1 MKSKIDALL
10 KQQTLDGLIVL
21 GPSAHNPA
29 MYYLANGVTVGE
41 RSLLIK
47 PRGKRAA
54 LVVNSMERDEA
65 AKSGLRILDL
75 HAAMLA
81 AAPARPVTTGNP
93 ARAMARLIGGLLK
106 QLGVTGRVAL
116 TGLQDAGFAA
126 ELVSQF
132 NRGRF
137 RRHDRVRP
145 RCARSAAVTKDAAE
159 VERIRAVGVKTI
171 AVLVGDIQDFLSG
184 HRAKDGVLVD
194 RAGAPVTIGQ
204 VKARINLKLAEH
216 GIVDAENGTIFAQGR
231 DAGVPHSR
239 GQADQALRLGETIV
253 FDIFPAEPGGG
264 YFFDFTRTWCL
275 GHAPDAAQA
284 LYDDVRAVFQKA
296 MAALKVNAPTA
307 DYQRLTTDFFE
318 SRGHPTIASTPGA
331 QEGYVH
337 SLGHGIGLQIHEAP
351 SLSAR
356 LSERLT
362 PGMVFTVEPGV
373 VLPRPRAGRAHRGQ
387 RLGQPGHARLR
398 RARALPRRPGRAGSQ
413 AVSTR
418 RP

>member
-137 RRHDRVRP
+137 GATIVFAPDVLGL
-145 RCARSAAVTKDAAE
+145 AAVTKDAAE

-171 AVLVGDIQDFLSG
+171 AVVGDIQDFLSG

-356 LSERLT
+356 SSERLT
-362 PGMVFTVEPGV
+362 PGMVFTVEPGLYYPSRGLGVRIEDSVWVNPATRGFDVLAPYPDDLV
-373 VLPRPRAGRAHRGQ
+373 VPVRKR
-387 RLGQPGHARLR
+387 
-398 RARALPRRPGRAGSQ
+398 
-413 AVSTR
+413 
-418 RP
+418 

>member
-1 MKSKIDALL
+1 MKSKIDAVL

-54 LVVNSMERDEA
+54 LVVNAMERDEA
-65 AKSGLRILDL
+65 AKSGLRLLDL
-75 HAAMLA
+75 HTAMVA
-81 AAPARPVTTGNP
+81 AAPTRPAKTGNP
-93 ARAMARLIGGLLK
+93 ARTQARLIGGLLK
-106 QLGVTGRVAL
+106 QLGITGRVAL

-137 RRHDRVRP
+137 GATIVFAPDVLGQ
-145 RCARSAAVTKDAAE
+145 AAVTKDAVE
-159 VERIRAVGVKTI
+159 VERIRAVGAKTI
-171 AVLVGDIQDFLSG
+171 AVVGDIQDYLSG

-284 LYDDVRAVFQKA
+284 LYDDVRAVFKKA

-356 LSERLT
+356 SSEHLT
-362 PGMVFTVEPGV
+362 PGMVFTIEPGLYYPSRGLGVRIEDSVWLNPATRDFDVLAPYPDDLV
-373 VLPRPRAGRAHRGQ
+373 VPVRKR
-387 RLGQPGHARLR
+387 
-398 RARALPRRPGRAGSQ
+398 
-413 AVSTR
+413 
-418 RP
+418 